1 MDRIFLQILNMS
13 ITASIVI
20 VFVFVVRLFL
30 RKVPKVFSYMLWF
43 VVLFRLLCPFS
54 FESAYSLL
62 PTKENPISQ
71 DIMYQST
78 PSMDTGVAIIDY
90 AVNEIFPV
98 ATEEASVNP
107 IQIWIFIGSFL
118 WIVGVGVLLSYSLI
132 TFFRLKRCLK
142 TAIRYKDNIF
152 LSDRIETAFVM
163 GMFRPH
169 IYLPFH
175 LKESEREY
183 IILHEQTHIKRLDP
197 IIKVISFFVLCIHW
211 FNPFVWIAFFTS
223 AKDMEMSCDEAV
235 IKKIG
240 NHKKKEYST
249 SLLNLATGR
258 NIVGGTPIAFGEG
271 DTKSRIKNVLNY
283 KKPTFWVI
291 LFTLF
296 VIGFVGIGLL
306 ANPVQKSIELPNV
319 KEVERIQ
326 VEQVQEGNSL
336 GQLRISD
343 KTEMEALLNALANG
357 KTTRRQSVNDFPNV
371 KNYFKIEIFVDDS
384 QTFYLYKINDTYYVE
399 EPYVGIY
406 KAESELHGIVEEIY
420 ASNEQMKNEASST
433 SDQKE
438 NQMETVAKD
447 SNKDYSGSISKEDK
461 KELERLLKDY
471 YENEFLYKLIEF
483 QIVDNNLPRYK
494 NYKEYEVG
502 NIIIFR
508 VRTEHEIKGIY
519 RYIVFGRDNRND
531 DWKRINEGY

>member
-20 VFVFVVRLFL
+20 VFVFVVRVFL
-30 RKVPKVFSYMLWF
+30 RKVPKVFSYALWF

-54 FESAYSLL
+54 FESTYSLL
-62 PTKENPISQ
+62 PTKENSISQ
-71 DIMYQST
+71 NILYKNTS
-78 PSMDTGVAIIDY
+78 SMDTGVTLIDD
-90 AVNEIFPV
+90 AGNETSPL
-98 ATEEASVNP
+98 ATKESSENP
-107 IQIWIFIGSFL
+107 IQMWIFIGSFL
-118 WIVGVGVLLSYSLI
+118 WIFGVGVLLSYSLI

-197 IIKVISFFVLCIHW
+197 IIKVISFLVLCIHW

-258 NIVGGTPIAFGEG
+258 NIVGCTPIAFGEG
-271 DTKSRIKNVLNY
+271 DTKSRIKNVLHY
-283 KKPTFWVI
+283 KKPTFWVM

-296 VIGFVGIGLL
+296 VIVFVGIGLL
-306 ANPVQKSIELPNV
+306 ANPVQKSIELPNI

-343 KTEMEALLNALANG
+343 ETEMEVLLHSLANG
-357 KTTRRQSVNDFPNV
+357 KLTRRQSVNDLPNV
-371 KNYFKIEIFVDDS
+371 KNYKIEIFVDDP

-399 EPYVGIY
+399 EPYVGVY
-406 KAESELHGIVEEIY
+406 TAESELHGIVEEIY
-420 ASNEQMKNEASST
+420 ASNEQMKNETSST

-438 NQMETVAKD
+438 NQMETVE
-447 SNKDYSGSISKEDK
+447 KDYSGSISKEDK

-471 YENEFLYKLIEF
+471 YDNEFLYKLIEF
-483 QIVDNNLPRYK
+483 QIVDNNMPEYQ
-494 NYKEYEVG
+494 YYEEYEVG
-502 NIIIFR
+502 NIIIFK